1 MKRTLICLL
10 SLALILAAFS
20 GCARKES
27 DYRADKELAAGPAV
41 TLTLVGQTPSFKP
54 MEDVIAAFSRLYP
67 NCTIEYEYLQ
77 DYDESLLTRLQ
88 NNDSVDLFMTNN
100 ITADSPRRPY
110 ALELLGQSDR
120 LSLADTYE
128 GLRRNFTFSENG
140 ADALYAVPT
149 GGEVRGLYVNTTL
162 LSSLGLA
169 VPENYAGLLD
179 CCAALKAA
187 GYIPLQG
194 NPGTFGQ
201 MLMYPY
207 VCSLIANADDRQA
220 IYDRVNRCDAGV
232 SELFRAPMSRL
243 YELVADGYYNY
254 KYVENTY
261 QAFTDG
267 QNETAARSFL
277 NIVDANGTAVKKD
290 DVGQVAFMPGTM
302 SFKSELD
309 QMRGDYHSAIDY
321 RFILAPVGDAGG
333 YAYLSPAT
341 GIAVNRG
348 SANTAWALEFL
359 NYFFSRDV
367 NRGFAAAQNIIPNT
381 ADALRTITDTF
392 RIDDSRVCQLGE
404 VTFDYVFYDV
414 VKPVLTD
421 VSKAN
426 NPKYMQSDGSMYG
439 LEHYM
444 AALEDGF
451 AAQRK

>member
-27 DYRADKELAAGPAV
+27 GYRADKELAAGPAV

-169 VPENYAGLLD
+169 MPENYAGLLD

-187 GYIPLQG
+187 GYIL
-194 NPGTFGQ
+194 
-201 MLMYPY
+201 
-207 VCSLIANADDRQA
+207 SLIH
-220 IYDRVNRCDAGV
+220 I
-232 SELFRAPMSRL
+232 
-243 YELVADGYYNY
+243 
-254 KYVENTY
+254 
-261 QAFTDG
+261 
-267 QNETAARSFL
+267 
-277 NIVDANGTAVKKD
+277 
-290 DVGQVAFMPGTM
+290 
-302 SFKSELD
+302 
-309 QMRGDYHSAIDY
+309 
-321 RFILAPVGDAGG
+321 
-333 YAYLSPAT
+333 
-341 GIAVNRG
+341 
-348 SANTAWALEFL
+348 
-359 NYFFSRDV
+359 
-367 NRGFAAAQNIIPNT
+367 
-381 ADALRTITDTF
+381 
-392 RIDDSRVCQLGE
+392 
-404 VTFDYVFYDV
+404 
-414 VKPVLTD
+414 
-421 VSKAN
+421 
-426 NPKYMQSDGSMYG
+426 
-439 LEHYM
+439 
-444 AALEDGF
+444 
-451 AAQRK
+451 